1 MATEIL
7 TGTDR
12 ITLVNVF
19 PTTPD
24 QLDELLGLLGE
35 QTAKV
40 IELPGCISANVHVSR
55 DKLRI
60 VNYAQW
66 ESLEA
71 FQAML
76 EHPELKPSREVIEE
90 ISKPDVHIYDVVATY
105 EGPAA

>member
-7 TGTDR
+7 TGTSR
-12 ITLVNVF
+12 ITLINVF
-19 PTTPD
+19 ATAPAHF
-24 QLDELLGLLGE
+24 DELFKLLGA
-35 QTAKV
+35 QTEKV
-40 IELPGCISANVHVSR
+40 IKLPGCISANVHVSR
-55 DKLRI
+55 DKERI

-66 ESLEA
+66 ESMEA

-76 EHPELKPSREVIEE
+76 EHPVLSVTRAEIEA

>member
-7 TGTDR
+7 TGTSR

-19 PTTPD
+19 PTNPE
-24 QLDELLGLLGE
+24 QFDELFKLLGA
-35 QTAKV
+35 QTEKV
-40 IELPGCISANVHVSR
+40 VELPGCISANVHVSR
-55 DKLRI
+55 DKERI

-66 ESLEA
+66 ESMDA

-76 EHPELKPSREVIEE
+76 THPVLSITRAEIEAL
-90 ISKPDVHIYDVVATY
+90 SQPDVHIYDVVATY